1 MRHLIASILIQ
12 NETSIEDIS
21 VMLGHQSTK
30 YTESVY
36 ASKDQK
42 QALRATNKFKDM
54 MTYPKEDK
62 RLEKLRILMPDKTDE
77 QLKIFEKF
85 YRTDKSRNKNSGG
98 TGLGMSIMKKIIDIH
113 NGKINIKSIENKG
126 TIVEIL
132 FQKNNI
138 F

>member
-1 MRHLIASILIQ
+1 MILNIFEKNDEIIVSIQDYGIG
-12 NETSIEDIS
+12 I
-21 VMLGHQSTK
+21 
-30 YTESVY
+30 
-36 ASKDQK
+36 
-42 QALRATNKFKDM
+42 
-54 MTYPKEDK
+54 PK
-62 RLEKLRILMPDKTDE
+62 DE

-113 NGKINIKSIENKG
+113 NGKINIESTENKG